1 MTITKRIPNESPEPP
16 QQEVQGVS
24 LTDKEIADYR
34 RLFKAEFGVELTT
47 AQALEKGLR
56 LVGLL
61 KVVLQ
66 ATAGHNSINSSTNGH
81 EY

>member
-1 MTITKRIPNESPEPP
+1 MDGTTTTPNEPPEPP
-16 QQEVQGVS
+16 QKEVLGAS
-24 LTDKEIADYR
+24 LTEKEIAEYQ
-34 RLFKAEFGVELTT
+34 RLFKDEFGVELTT

-66 ATAGHNSINSSTNGH
+66 ATAGHRSIKSHS
-81 EY
+81 

>member
-1 MTITKRIPNESPEPP
+1 MTDKTRTPNESPEPP

-24 LTDKEIADYR
+24 LTDKEIADYQ
-34 RLFKAEFGVELTT
+34 RLFKDEFGVELTK

-66 ATAGHNSINSSTNGH
+66 ATAGHRSIKSHS
-81 EY
+81 